1 MKILRVSQE
10 YVELNVFDTEYNS
23 LSNFLKLCEDQSQD
37 KIIPYVVEA
46 LDDLEYRIDKFY
58 SEIDT

>member
-23 LSNFLKLCEDQSQD
+23 LSNFLKLCEEQSQD

-58 SEIDT
+58 AELDT